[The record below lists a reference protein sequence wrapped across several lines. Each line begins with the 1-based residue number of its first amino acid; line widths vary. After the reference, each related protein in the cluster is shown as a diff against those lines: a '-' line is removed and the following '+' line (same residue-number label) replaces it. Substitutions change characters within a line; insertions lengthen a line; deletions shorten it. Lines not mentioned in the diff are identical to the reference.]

1 MSVWQRD
8 ALRRTELLE
17 EQLKKSESALGSF
30 RALDLTDEKGL
41 LCGKVLASLGAEVIK
56 VEPPGGDQA
65 RNIPPFYKDIPHPEK
80 SLYYLAYNANKK
92 SITLNIENPDGQ
104 GIFRK
109 LVKTSDFVIE
119 SFEPGH
125 MDQLGLGYSELSKVN
140 PRILMTSIT
149 PFGQTGPYRNYKP
162 SDIVCSA
169 MSGFMY
175 LTGDP
180 DRAPL
185 RISVPQAYLLG
196 GVEGAVATMIAHY
209 YRERTGE
216 GQYVDVSIR
225 DAIIKTTVNALPWWE
240 HSGKIMK
247 RGGNCW
253 MLRGEKLRVLWP
265 CKDGYVS
272 FALHGGRLG
281 AKRNRQLVEWM
292 DSEGIASDYI
302 KSVDWDNLDM
312 ETASQKLR
320 SEMDAAV
327 LGFFMAHTRKELN
340 EEALA
345 RGIMLS
351 PVCTIEDIAVSPQ
364 LEARGFW
371 DEVEHP
377 ELGATITYPGAFI
390 KASVTPCVKTI
401 RAPYI
406 GEHNEEV
413 YIGELGMSREELAI
427 LKGAKVI

>member
-1 MSVWQRD
+1 MSVRQRD
-8 ALRRTELLE
+8 ALRRAQVLE
-17 EQLKKSESALGSF
+17 GQLKKSESALGSF
-30 RALDLTDEKGL
+30 RALDLTDEQGL

-92 SITLNIENPDGQ
+92 SITLNIDNPDGQ

-109 LVKTSDFVIE
+109 LVKTSDFIIE

-125 MDQLGLGYSELSKVN
+125 MDQLGLGYSELSGIN
-140 PRILMTSIT
+140 PRIIMTSIT

-162 SDIVCSA
+162 SDLVCSA

-185 RISVPQAYLLG
+185 QISAPQAYLMG
-196 GVEGAVATMIAHY
+196 AVEGAVGTMTAHY

-216 GQYVDVSIR
+216 GQHVDVSIR
-225 DAIIKTTVNALPWWE
+225 DAMIKATVNALPWWE
-240 HSGKIMK
+240 HYGKIMK

-281 AKRNRQLVEWM
+281 AKRNRKLVEWM
-292 DSEGIASDYI
+292 DSEGMASDYL
-302 KSVDWDNLDM
+302 KSFDWDNLDM
-312 ETASQKLR
+312 GTASQKLR
-320 SEMDAAV
+320 REMDESV
-327 LGFFMAHTRKELN
+327 LRFFMAHTKKELN
-340 EEALA
+340 EQALDK
-345 RGIMLS
+345 GIMLS
-351 PVCTIEDIAVSPQ
+351 PVCTMEDIAVSPQ
-364 LEARGFW
+364 LEARDFW

-377 ELGATITYPGAFI
+377 ELGTTITYPGAFT
-390 KASVTPCVKTI
+390 KASETPCLKTV

-406 GEHNEEV
+406 GEHNEEIYV
-413 YIGELGMSREELAI
+413 DMLGVPRDKLAS
-427 LKGAKVI
+427 LKEAKII